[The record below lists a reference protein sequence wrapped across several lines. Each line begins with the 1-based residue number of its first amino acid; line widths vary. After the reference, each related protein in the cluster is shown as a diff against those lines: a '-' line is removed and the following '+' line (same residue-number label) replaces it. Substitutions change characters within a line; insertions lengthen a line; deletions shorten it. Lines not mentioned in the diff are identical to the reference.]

1 MPDNVCVSSVRK
13 FRFPRSLIGLFCLSL
28 ATAGFTTAAIAHDIS
43 HEKASHRISVSG
55 QGTDA
60 IAPDMAVLNLT
71 VTREAKTA
79 RAALDANSR
88 AMSKV
93 IAAMEALEI
102 ARRDLQTANFSIAP
116 KYTRP
121 ARSSNGSAQAPQI
134 VGYTVR
140 NGLTV
145 RVRDMDNVGVVL
157 DQAVTL
163 GVNEGGNIQF
173 TNADASEAITRARI
187 RAVENA
193 KRKAQ
198 TLAKAAGV
206 KLGEVQEIS
215 EHSYEPAPMRMGR
228 AEMAMAADSVPVVG
242 GENSYRVM
250 VNITYGID
258 Q

>member
-1 MPDNVCVSSVRK
+1 MFVSLLRCVRLPSFLLLVC
-13 FRFPRSLIGLFCLSL
+13 IGL
-28 ATAGFTTAAIAHDIS
+28 AAPAAAHDT
-43 HEKASHRISVSG
+43 ATPRISVSG

-60 IAPDMAVLNLT
+60 IAPDMAIVNLT

-79 RAALDANSR
+79 RAALDANSQ

-93 IAAMEALEI
+93 IAAMEGLAI
-102 ARRDLQTANFSIAP
+102 ARRDLQTASFSISP
-116 KYTRP
+116 NYTRP
-121 ARSSNGSAQAPQI
+121 ARTSNGSAQAPRI

-145 RVRDMDNVGVVL
+145 RVRDMDKVGVVL
-157 DQAVTL
+157 DKAVTL

-187 RAVENA
+187 RAVEHA
-193 KRKAQ
+193 RRKAQ
-198 TLAKAAGV
+198 TLATAAGV
-206 KLGEVQEIS
+206 SLGAIQEIG

-228 AEMAMAADSVPVVG
+228 AEMAMASSDAVPVVG
-242 GENSYRVM
+242 GENSYRVT
-250 VNITYGID
+250 VNITYSIE

>member
-1 MPDNVCVSSVRK
+1 MSVGSRFRSSISPLTNVRAALICV
-13 FRFPRSLIGLFCLSL
+13 PLLF
-28 ATAGFTTAAIAHDIS
+28 GFVTPAMAH
-43 HEKASHRISVSG
+43 ENVEPRISVSG

-60 IAPDMAVLNLT
+60 IAPDMAVINLT
-71 VTREAKTA
+71 VTRQAKTA
-79 RAALDANSR
+79 KAALDANSD

-93 IAAMEALEI
+93 MAAMQELGVGK
-102 ARRDLQTANFSIAP
+102 RDLQTANFSIQP
-116 KYTRP
+116 NYTRP
-121 ARSSNGSAQAPQI
+121 ARNSTGADKAPRI

-145 RVRDMDNVGVVL
+145 RVRNMANVGVVL
-157 DQAVTL
+157 DRAVTL

-173 TNADASEAITRARI
+173 TNADASDAINRARV

-193 KRKAQ
+193 LSKAQ

-206 KLGEVQEIS
+206 KLGDVQEIS

-228 AEMAMAADSVPVVG
+228 LEMAMDSSSAVPVMV
-242 GENSYRVM
+242 GENSYRVN
-250 VNITYGID
+250 VNIAYQID